1 MMTQMEINEDNP
13 TTTRVTVRD
22 GDMTTSFV
30 MRDDELKA
38 MLIQG
43 LHLLKDVPAMEIQS
57 ITYSNG
63 GRQYVVNTEL

>member
-13 TTTRVTVRD
+13 ATTRVTVRD
-22 GDMTTSFV
+22 GDMTTSFI

-57 ITYSNG
+57 ITYSDG